1 MKNFSIRFKKYKY
14 FYDKKPIRKTTI
26 QKIAVRVVLLFLLL
40 LVTAEMN
47 LNNEITEFIVQLIIL
62 PSIITLLLVGVFGSI
77 TEYLGG
83 DFLKKYVVQLSYKQ
97 KKVNVS
103 IFLISMYILVFSIYL
118 YLFLN

>member
-1 MKNFSIRFKKYKY
+1 MKNFSIKFKKYKY

-83 DFLKKYVVQLSYKQ
+83 DFLKKYVIQFSYKQ
-97 KKVNVS
+97 KKVKIS
-103 IFLISMYILVFSIYL
+103 IFLISMYIFVFSIYL

>member
-103 IFLISMYILVFSIYL
+103 IFLISMYIIVFSIYL